1 MSREKADKEEKKGFK
16 REALSWVICIVV
28 TILLTEFI
36 LNFVII
42 NANIPSGS
50 MENTIMTNDKLIAL
64 RTSYWF
70 KDPKR
75 RDIIIFKYPED
86 EREWYIKRVIALPG
100 ETVQVKDGKVYIN
113 GSSKPLSEPYIK
125 EEPVEDFGPYTVPKN
140 GYFVIIGIIQLM
152 RENGIYTMFPETR
165 S

>member
-28 TILLTEFI
+28 TILLTEII

-64 RTSYWF
+64 TGLKIR
-70 KDPKR
+70 K
-75 RDIIIFKYPED
+75 
-86 EREWYIKRVIALPG
+86 G
-100 ETVQVKDGKVYIN
+100 EILL
-113 GSSKPLSEPYIK
+113 SSS
-125 EEPVEDFGPYTVPKN
+125 
-140 GYFVIIGIIQLM
+140 IQRM
-152 RENGIYTMFPETR
+152 KGNGILNV
-165 S
+165 

>member
-75 RDIIIFKYPED
+75 GDIIIFKYPED

-100 ETVQVKDGKVYIN
+100 ETVQTMDSFSSGLDSAIMSATATSVLSAIRL
-113 GSSKPLSEPYIK
+113 SKPRKSSPL
-125 EEPVEDFGPYTVPKN
+125 
-140 GYFVIIGIIQLM
+140 
-152 RENGIYTMFPETR
+152 R
-165 S
+165 SR